1 MSSTFT
7 DWQVSLTVAD
17 PVGCFPP
24 TTPASS
30 THLEVT
36 MAMVDRLRAC
46 RNLPNPIPAFL
57 FLGLFFGSG
66 RELSS
71 TRQAEVMGVRSLSYG
86 LSTLNYRSSWRNT
99 WQILCLIV
107 GFPGGSAGKESACNA
122 GDPSLILAS
131 GRSPGEGICHQL

>member
-17 PVGCFPP
+17 PVGYFPP

-36 MAMVDRLRAC
+36 MATVDRLP
-46 RNLPNPIPAFL
+46 LPAETFPTQSPAFL

-86 LSTLNYRSSWRNT
+86 LS
-99 WQILCLIV
+99 
-107 GFPGGSAGKESACNA
+107 A
-122 GDPSLILAS
+122 
-131 GRSPGEGICHQL
+131 

>member
-99 WQILCLIV
+99 WLPCMFCSLLTGQWPTV
-107 GFPGGSAGKESACNA
+107 ETH
-122 GDPSLILAS
+122 SLIL
-131 GRSPGEGICHQL
+131 LN